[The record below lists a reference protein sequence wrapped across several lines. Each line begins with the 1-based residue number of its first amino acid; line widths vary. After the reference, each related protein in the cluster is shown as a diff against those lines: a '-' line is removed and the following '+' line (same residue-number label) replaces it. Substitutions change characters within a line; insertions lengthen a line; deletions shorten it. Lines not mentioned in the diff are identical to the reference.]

1 MSVVWLRWLKCGL
14 PIGVL
19 FVIGQG
25 LIWFGI
31 VGLAIGAVA
40 WLTGF
45 GDFWGDPGAPQ
56 GPIKKWGA
64 WVILIG
70 ALVFGAR
77 KGWQEGIDFKVWLAT
92 SSKRFRRYRE
102 EKEFGKGGSSAFAG
116 VVEDWRH
123 RWYSGDVLLG
133 KSLNEAFWWVG
144 WQDDRGFLTVAGSR
158 SGKGRSAII
167 PNLLLWPG
175 SALVI
180 DPKGT
185 NAAVTA
191 ARRGLGGGRVTQYLG
206 QKVYVV
212 DPFGIVKNVK
222 SARFNPMAAINPKSP
237 EFAEE
242 IEELVDA
249 LIIQE
254 REGEASHWDETART
268 LIAGV
273 MSYLVQT
280 RPGSTLVDLR
290 NALTLGGMQRE
301 KLFEA
306 MMKQGGLAR
315 SAAALIQTAGPN
327 ERGSIFTTTLRNTR
341 WLESRAMQRV
351 LSASDFD
358 IRDIKKEAMTVY
370 VVLPPNLL
378 ETHSRFMR
386 MFVNLANRGMSQG
399 PKPAHP
405 VLFVLDEFFALGRLA
420 LMEKSAGLMAGFGL
434 KLWPIVQ
441 NMGQLRHLYPR
452 NWEAF
457 VANAGAVQAFWRQ
470 RQYDVRVSDRA
481 DGQDGAPGSDREFY
495 PAGCRGIA
503 RNAGGRARGIAAD
516 EQATGVSLWRAA
528 NGA

>member
-1 MSVVWLRWLKCGL
+1 
-14 PIGVL
+14 
-19 FVIGQG
+19 
-25 LIWFGI
+25 
-31 VGLAIGAVA
+31 
-40 WLTGF
+40 
-45 GDFWGDPGAPQ
+45 
-56 GPIKKWGA
+56 
-64 WVILIG
+64 
-70 ALVFGAR
+70 
-77 KGWQEGIDFKVWLAT
+77 
-92 SSKRFRRYRE
+92 
-102 EKEFGKGGSSAFAG
+102 
-116 VVEDWRH
+116 
-123 RWYSGDVLLG
+123 
-133 KSLNEAFWWVG
+133 
-144 WQDDRGFLTVAGSR
+144 
-158 SGKGRSAII
+158 
-167 PNLLLWPG
+167 
-175 SALVI
+175 
-180 DPKGT
+180 
-185 NAAVTA
+185 
-191 ARRGLGGGRVTQYLG
+191 
-206 QKVYVV
+206 
-212 DPFGIVKNVK
+212 
-222 SARFNPMAAINPKSP
+222 
-237 EFAEE
+237 
-242 IEELVDA
+242 
-249 LIIQE
+249 
-254 REGEASHWDETART
+254 
-268 LIAGV
+268 
-273 MSYLVQT
+273 
-280 RPGSTLVDLR
+280 
-290 NALTLGGMQRE
+290 MQR
-301 KLFEA
+301 A
-306 MMKQGGLAR
+306 
-315 SAAALIQTAGPN
+315 
-327 ERGSIFTTTLRNTR
+327 
-341 WLESRAMQRV
+341 